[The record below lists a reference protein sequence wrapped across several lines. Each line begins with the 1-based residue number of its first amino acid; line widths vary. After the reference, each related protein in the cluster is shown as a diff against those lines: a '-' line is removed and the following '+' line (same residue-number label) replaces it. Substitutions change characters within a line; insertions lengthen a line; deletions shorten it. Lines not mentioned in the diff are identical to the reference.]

1 MPFGS
6 IMSIISFL
14 KELVFGKKRY
24 TNDTIPNKIR
34 KTIVFAIIVISLTVN
49 YFTVP
54 KLFTITNAY
63 VRLKEVN
70 KILEQR
76 LQESE
81 KCEHTL
87 ESVKRWLTVCEAR
100 NP

>member
-1 MPFGS
+1 
-6 IMSIISFL
+6 MSIISFL

-24 TNDTIPNKIR
+24 TKDTIPTKIR
-34 KTIVFAIIVISLTVN
+34 KSIVFAIIVISLAIN

-63 VRLKEVN
+63 VRIKEVN
-70 KILEQR
+70 KILEER

-87 ESVKRWLTVCEAR
+87 EAVKAWLTRCESR
-100 NP
+100 TP